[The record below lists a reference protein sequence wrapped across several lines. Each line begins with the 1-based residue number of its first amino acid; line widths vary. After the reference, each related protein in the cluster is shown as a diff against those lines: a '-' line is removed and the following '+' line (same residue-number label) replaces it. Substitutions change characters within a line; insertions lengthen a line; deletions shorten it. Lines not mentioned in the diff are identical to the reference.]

1 VNEGDPVCVS
11 TSEKD
16 AKACG
21 RVHVEAVSSTWGGP
35 LCSPALC
42 MCVSVAMAVCLRG
55 VVGRGRPLWWA
66 CACTLGNVCECAQ
79 ERMGATGAWAAV
91 AWGRDP

>member
-1 VNEGDPVCVS
+1 VTLCVCPPQRRMQRPVGVCMWRLCPVR
-11 TSEKD
+11 
-16 AKACG
+16 G
-21 RVHVEAVSSTWGGP
+21 GGP